1 MSGHRPHQSR
11 STGCVFISENKI
23 PLQCNGVRR
32 TRKVDGIIEKR
43 VYSCTFVDFLC
54 HAALKAMSE
63 DSPVNTTGQVC
74 VDQPVL
80 KAALKKIS
88 IHVNDVRFIKSCLY
102 LLSF

>member
-32 TRKVDGIIEKR
+32 TRKVDGTIEKR
-43 VYSCTFVDFLC
+43 VYSRTFVDFLC

-63 DSPVNTTGQVC
+63 DSPVNTKRTGVC
-74 VDQPVL
+74 RS
-80 KAALKKIS
+80 ARAES
-88 IHVNDVRFIKSCLY
+88 SFEVNQHPR
-102 LLSF
+102 

>member
-32 TRKVDGIIEKR
+32 TRKGEGMMEEKGH
-43 VYSCTFVDFLC
+43 SCTFVDFLC

-63 DSPVNTTGQVC
+63 DSPVNTERTGVC
-74 VDQPVL
+74 RS
-80 KAALKKIS
+80 ARAES
-88 IHVNDVRFIKSCLY
+88 SFGVNQHPC
-102 LLSF
+102 